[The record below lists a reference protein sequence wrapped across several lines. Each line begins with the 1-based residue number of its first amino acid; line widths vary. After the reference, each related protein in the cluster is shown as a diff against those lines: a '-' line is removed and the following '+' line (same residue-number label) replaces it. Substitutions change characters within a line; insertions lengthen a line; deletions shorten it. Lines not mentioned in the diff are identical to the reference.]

1 MKGLT
6 KDKIVKQIKKIIKQS
21 YDFLGYIEFANKI
34 NSFVKKAKL
43 LESDSEKEK
52 KRKIKAINKEFSDRL
67 LVIDEV
73 HNIRAKDISRR
84 TTKNLLD
91 LVTYAENM
99 KILLLTATPMFNDA
113 REIMGVVT
121 QHDGLDTG
129 LTVYQNLFLYGFLI
143 GLSKSRAQKRT
154 HEVLEFFNLRDRSG
168 ANVYELSGGMKR
180 RLAIARSMM
189 SNPTVIVLDEPST
202 GLDPQSRNR
211 VWEELAILKESGVTV
226 LLSTHYME
234 EAAILCDRL
243 SIMDRGKILDEG
255 TPDQM
260 ILRHAPK
267 EVAQVRVA
275 PGSLRRVRD
284 YLNKHEISFREVGA
298 LLSVTGTEGVTPDLS
313 GLDGVAGVRTSYRV
327 GNLEDKI
334 VRVACGGLLRL
345 LRRGLLL

>member
-1 MKGLT
+1 MIEESQLNRHPQRNAVIGSLIQAKDLYRKYKNIAAVDGITFHVEPGETYGLLGPNGAGKTTTMRMLSGLT
-6 KDKIVKQIKKIIKQS
+6 PV
-21 YDFLGYIEFANKI
+21 
-34 NSFVKKAKL
+34 
-43 LESDSEKEK
+43 DSGTLTV
-52 KRKIKAINKEFSDRL
+52 AG
-67 LVIDEV
+67 IDV
-73 HNIRAKDISRR
+73 VQDSRS
-84 TTKNLLD
+84 
-91 LVTYAENM
+91 V
-99 KILLLTATPMFNDA
+99 

-129 LTVYQNLFLYGFLI
+129 LTVYQNLFLYGFLT

-189 SNPTVIVLDEPST
+189 ASPTVIVLDEPST

-243 SIMDRGKILDEG
+243 SIIDRGKILDEG

-267 EVAQVRVA
+267 EVAQVRA
-275 PGSLRRVRD
+275 EPGSLRRVRD

-313 GLDGVAGVRTSYRV
+313 GLDGVAGVRTSYRA
-327 GNLEDKI
+327 GNLED
-334 VRVACGGLLRL
+334 VFLTLTGRELRD
-345 LRRGLLL
+345 G

>member
-1 MKGLT
+1 VIGSLIQANDLYRKYKNIAAVDGITFHVEPGETYGLLGPNGAGKTTTMRMLSGLT
-6 KDKIVKQIKKIIKQS
+6 P
-21 YDFLGYIEFANKI
+21 A
-34 NSFVKKAKL
+34 
-43 LESDSEKEK
+43 DSGTLTV
-52 KRKIKAINKEFSDRL
+52 AG
-67 LVIDEV
+67 IDV
-73 HNIRAKDISRR
+73 VQDSRS
-84 TTKNLLD
+84 
-91 LVTYAENM
+91 V
-99 KILLLTATPMFNDA
+99 

-298 LLSVTGTEGVTPDLS
+298 LLSVTGTEGVTTDLS
-313 GLDGVAGVRTSYRV
+313 GLDGVAGARTSYRV
-327 GNLEDKI
+327 GNLED
-334 VRVACGGLLRL
+334 VFLTLTGRELRD
-345 LRRGLLL
+345 G